1 METDYD
7 GFIDVMYLVQDLA
20 KRFADG
26 RLSTK
31 KILSAN
37 DDDLADMLIQV
48 RGIGSVR
55 WIPLE
60 FLE

>member
-1 METDYD
+1 
-7 GFIDVMYLVQDLA
+7 MYLVQDLA